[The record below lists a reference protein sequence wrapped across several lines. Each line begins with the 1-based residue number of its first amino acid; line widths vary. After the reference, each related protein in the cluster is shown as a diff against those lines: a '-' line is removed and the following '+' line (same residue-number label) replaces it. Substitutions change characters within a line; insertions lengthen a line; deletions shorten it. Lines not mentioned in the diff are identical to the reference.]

1 MEFTPEQ
8 LEAFRKYLEQYP
20 QLTKDMTQ
28 FGATFK
34 KTWQQNEKDIKKL
47 NEQVK
52 LGIKGYKDQKAM
64 MEALDEQ
71 LIDLKINTEGL
82 SKQEVEA
89 RKGVLLKQKA
99 DVQAA
104 AATQQASEALSE
116 FITKSGT
123 RIIQGAGQLVKGLQ
137 ANASSTE
144 LAAGLF
150 DTAIDVGT
158 AGMSLAGKG
167 LNALGD
173 GAMAAG
179 AATEGLGFIVGG
191 ALKVIGNVID
201 SGSEITNKL
210 LKFGNEVLQKEVEKT
225 YTAFNQLSASG
236 ALFAD
241 GMTGMRH
248 AARDA
253 GLTVEQFS
261 KIVTE
266 NSQAIASSGL
276 GMTQGAKLIG
286 GALQAGGTQMRK
298 QLLNLGVGFEEQG
311 ALVADVIKDMRGA
324 TVGPL
329 RASNQQVAEQT
340 MKYAENLKIIASITG
355 EDAKKKMEQVRQ
367 QASQLAFQQ
376 KLAQKTPEEQAAI
389 LRAMGNM
396 NTLQR
401 KNFMDMVNFGTIVN
415 TEGAAAASLSGGLR
429 DSVSEAYDAFNQG
442 NLDDARQRAINAKY
456 NSQMQKDA
464 LAQTNIGLAG
474 AANVGG
480 LAQGLAEALGGM
492 LQEVKAATPEAIK
505 AAEEAAAAQ
514 KNATY
519 GLTQSVTDAETAAQN
534 LRNALQDDLTPAI
547 KKYSEISVKMLQ
559 GVEKLLDELGLGGPK
574 TLIRS
579 KIEAAKQQGVSLS
592 PSAMQSSDAELRQQM
607 LMTGADIRTGKP
619 LTSEQY
625 KALKGGGA
633 IPELKFS
640 GGGISSGPV
649 SGYSATLHGTEAV
662 VPLPDG
668 KNIPVNLD
676 TSSLNAT
683 INQQTG
689 VLTAIL
695 AAMTKNNTLTSGILQ
710 NSY

>member
-1 MEFTPEQ
+1 MVLKTQGNKMAIELTPEQ
-8 LEAFRKYLEQYP
+8 VEAFKKYFEMYP
-20 QLTKDMTQ
+20 QLTKDMNL
-28 FGATFK
+28 FGASFK
-34 KTWQQNEKDIKKL
+34 KNWQQNEKDIKKL

-52 LGIKGYKDQKAM
+52 LGIKGYKDQKAL
-64 MEALDEQ
+64 MEQLDEQ

-89 RKGVLLKQKA
+89 RKGVLQKQKA

-116 FITKSGT
+116 FITKAGT
-123 RIIQGAGQLVKGLQ
+123 RIVQGAGQLVKGLQ
-137 ANASSTE
+137 ANGSGTD

-173 GAMAAG
+173 AAMAAG
-179 AATEGLGFIVGG
+179 VATEGLGFVVGG
-191 ALKVIGNVID
+191 ALKVIGNVVD
-201 SGSEITNKL
+201 AGSEVTGKV
-210 LKFGNEVLQKEVEKT
+210 LKFANEVLQKEVEKT

-241 GMTGMRH
+241 GMTGMRN
-248 AARDA
+248 AAGDA

-261 KIVTE
+261 KIVSE
-266 NSQAIASSGL
+266 NSEAIAASGL
-276 GMTQGAKLIG
+276 GMTQGAKMIG
-286 GALQAGGTQMRK
+286 GALATGGTKMRK
-298 QLLNLGVGFEEQG
+298 ELLNLGVGFEEQG
-311 ALVADVIKDMRGA
+311 ALVATVIKDMRGA
-324 TVGPL
+324 SVGPL
-329 RASNQQVAEQT
+329 RASNQAVAEQT

-376 KLAQKTPEEQAAI
+376 KLAQKSPEEQAAI
-389 LRAMGNM
+389 MRAMGNM
-396 NTLQR
+396 NALQR
-401 KNFMDMVNFGTIVN
+401 KNFMDMVNFGSVIN

-429 DSVSEAYDAFNQG
+429 DSVSEAYQAFNEG
-442 NLDDARQRAINAKY
+442 NLDDAKQRAINAKY
-456 NSQMQKDA
+456 NGQMQKDA
-464 LAQTNIGLAG
+464 LDQTAIGLAG

-480 LAQGLAEALGGM
+480 LAQGLAEAFGNM

-514 KNATY
+514 KVAADD
-519 GLTQSVTDAETAAQN
+519 LTTAVTGAEVAAQA
-534 LRNALQDDLTPAI
+534 LKVALQDDLTNAI
-547 KKYSEISVKMLQ
+547 KHYSEISVKMLQ
-559 GVEKLLDELGLGGPK
+559 AVEDMLDDLGYGSGKSTKRKLENKMSNLDKPTQDALKDYSK
-574 TLIRS
+574 TMQ
-579 KIEAAKQQGVSLS
+579 KPNASLS
-592 PSAMQSSDAELRQQM
+592 EMSQASQDIYGFNPAF
-607 LMTGADIRTGKP
+607 AD
-619 LTSEQY
+619 
-625 KALKGGGA
+625 GGVA
-633 IPELKFS
+633 K
-640 GGGISSGPV
+640 GPV
-649 SGYSATLHGTEAV
+649 SGFSATLHGTEAV

-668 KNIPVNLD
+668 KSIPVNLD

-695 AAMTKNNTLTSGILQ
+695 SAMTKNNSLTSGILQ